1 MIVIGM
7 MRYKAVQRTC
17 FRFLVRKVFQLGGC
31 DFLAS
36 IEVYVGEE
44 LVEEGFVGP
53 TAICKL

>member
-7 MRYKAVQRTC
+7 MRCKVVQMTC
-17 FRFLVRKVFQLGGC
+17 LRFLFGKVFQLGGC